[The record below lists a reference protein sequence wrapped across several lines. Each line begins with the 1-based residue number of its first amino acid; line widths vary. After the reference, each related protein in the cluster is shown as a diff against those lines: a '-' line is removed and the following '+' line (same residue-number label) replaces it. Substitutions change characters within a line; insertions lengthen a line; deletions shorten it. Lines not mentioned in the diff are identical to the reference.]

1 MRLNFLYIFFGMLR
15 LSRESTSERK
25 KRINNIHDRLKR
37 LFSIFSI
44 HFSYF
49 FLATNTSYH
58 DDNWQAMNSNNNNR
72 ISYDNASTILHNK
85 NYHFQPIDQDFSSIS
100 TVSSTSNHSNL
111 IQRPIPIS
119 NHRSNTSLQQH
130 TLQTKRNSTVNINS
144 SDIDTTIR
152 SYVIPR
158 SITTDQIAITNSA
171 TNRLYYFPS
180 VQDVLDAL
188 NRRSFDKESF
198 V

>member
-1 MRLNFLYIFFGMLR
+1 
-15 LSRESTSERK
+15 
-25 KRINNIHDRLKR
+25 
-37 LFSIFSI
+37 
-44 HFSYF
+44 
-49 FLATNTSYH
+49 
-58 DDNWQAMNSNNNNR
+58 MNSNQNNR
-72 ISYDNASTILHNK
+72 ISYDNASTSLHNK

-100 TVSSTSNHSNL
+100 AASSSNL

-119 NHRSNTSLQQH
+119 NYRSNTSLQQH

-158 SITTDQIAITNSA
+158 SITTDQIAITNNA
-171 TNRLYYFPS
+171 TNRLYYYPS